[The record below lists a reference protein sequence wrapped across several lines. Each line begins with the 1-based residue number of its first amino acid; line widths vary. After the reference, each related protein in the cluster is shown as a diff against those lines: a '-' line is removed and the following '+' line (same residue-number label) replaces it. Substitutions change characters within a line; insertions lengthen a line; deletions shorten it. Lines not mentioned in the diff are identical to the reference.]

1 MSVVWTAVSVQGDV
15 IWDFASGAVL
25 LISVLFLP
33 RGFPGGSDGKEP
45 ACNARDPGL
54 IPGSGRFPGEGSDYP
69 IQYSCSENPIVG
81 DSSWNLKEL
90 VMTKRIALSFSFL
103 PVEFP
108 RVMLWPSHKLWESHN
123 IFCFF
128 FFLWLLSLSQLTY
141 SMPCGEYHMAKNWGF
156 WPIAVWLMSE
166 LGNGPSRSSQA
177 FRQLLLWLI
186 SWFQSHE
193 RLCQNHITKLLSS
206 WPTETGII
214 NACYFKT

>member
-69 IQYSCSENPIVG
+69 IQYSCLENPIVG

-123 IFCFF
+123 RFCFF
-128 FFLWLLSLSQLTY
+128 FFFFGDCSLSTHLLHALWRV
-141 SMPCGEYHMAKNWGF
+141 SHGKELRLLANSC
-156 WPIAVWLMSE
+156 MSDE
-166 LGNGPSRSSQA
+166 WAWKWTQQVQSSIQTTVVVA
-177 FRQLLLWLI
+177 DILI
-186 SWFQSHE
+186 STSWETLPESH
-193 RLCQNHITKLLSS
+193 N
-206 WPTETGII
+206 
-214 NACYFKT
+214 